1 MANSKK
7 LLDNGL
13 NEQAPISGDP
23 KNYGMDNMSDKKN
36 QKPMSTPKEKV
47 SEKGKSFTIC

>member
-13 NEQAPISGDP
+13 NEQTPISSDP
-23 KNYGMDNMSDKKN
+23 KADGMDNASDMKN
-36 QKPMSTPKEKV
+36 QKPLPNPKKKV
-47 SEKGKSFTIC
+47 TEKGKSFTIC